1 MSYGN
6 RWMMLMT
13 ALIAIT
19 GCGGSEQSTQGSAA
33 GHEYGS
39 DYRKESFRKGGREA
53 LRIRIDAAR
62 SRQWVLTLDGVRVY
76 DARTR
81 ALIRE
86 IALPGWSVARILCHP
101 DLALDRSGSALVS
114 SNIEPKLWRIDGDS
128 FEVGMREIR
137 LNEREKW
144 DVGFGALAFS
154 SEGTLFGL
162 TYRGGTLWR
171 VDIHKG
177 VAHIVRSYPGILK
190 TCELTPQLVSGFER
204 SE

>member
-1 MSYGN
+1 MSYGT
-6 RWMMLMT
+6 RWMVMM

-19 GCGGSEQSTQGSAA
+19 GCGGNEQSARSPAA
-33 GHEYGS
+33 GYGY
-39 DYRKESFRKGGREA
+39 DAREA
-53 LRIRIDAAR
+53 LRIRSDAAR
-62 SRQWVLTLDGVRVY
+62 SRQWVLTLDGMRVY
-76 DARTR
+76 DTRTK

-101 DLALDRSGSALVS
+101 DVALDRAGSAYVS

-128 FEVGMREIR
+128 FEVGVREIR
-137 LNEREKW
+137 LNEREQW

-154 SEGTLFGL
+154 AEGTLFGL

-171 VDIHKG
+171 VDVEKG
-177 VAHIVRSYPGILK
+177 GAHIVSSYPGILK
-190 TCELTPQLVSGFER
+190 TCELTPQLVSFFER

>member
-1 MSYGN
+1 MSYGT
-6 RWMMLMT
+6 RWMVLM

-19 GCGGSEQSTQGSAA
+19 GCGGNEQSARISAA
-33 GHEYGS
+33 TYS
-39 DYRKESFRKGGREA
+39 DDAREA
-53 LRIRIDAAR
+53 LRIKGDAAR
-62 SRQWVLTLDGVRVY
+62 GRQWVLTLDGVRVY
-76 DARTR
+76 DSRTK

-86 IALPGWSVARILCHP
+86 IALPGWSVARIRCHP

-128 FEVGMREIR
+128 FELTVREIR
-137 LNEREKW
+137 LNEREQW

-154 SEGTLFGL
+154 AEGTLFAT

-171 VDIHKG
+171 VDVEKG
-177 VAHIVRSYPGILK
+177 AAHIVRSYPGISR
-190 TCELTPQLVSGFER
+190 TCDLTPQLVSFFER

>member
-1 MSYGN
+1 MSYGI
-6 RWMMLMT
+6 RRLVPML

-19 GCGGSEQSTQGSAA
+19 GCSGNEHPAQGSAA

-53 LRIRIDAAR
+53 LRIRSDAAR
-62 SRQWVLTLDGVRVY
+62 GRQWVLTLDGARVY
-76 DARTR
+76 DTRTK

-101 DLALDRSGSALVS
+101 DLALDRAGSAYVS
-114 SNIEPKLWRIDGDS
+114 SNIEPKLWRVDGDS
-128 FEVGMREIR
+128 FEVGVREIR

-154 SEGTLFGL
+154 AEDTLFAT

-171 VDIHKG
+171 VDVEKG
-177 VAHIVRSYPGILK
+177 GAHIVRSYPGILK
-190 TCELTPQLVSGFER
+190 TCELTPQLVSFFEK